1 MKNKIIKA
9 LKFTAKWSYKICI
22 AAASVTAFANPVSAS
37 ITGAVAISSAISSG
51 LKDKNIKPVMKI
63 INIIACNI
71 DKAKNDPKEN
81 A

>member
-1 MKNKIIKA
+1 MKKKIIRA
-9 LKFTAKWSYKICI
+9 LKFTIKWSYKICV
-22 AAASVTAFANPVSAS
+22 AAAGVTAFTNPVSAS

-51 LKDKNIKPVMKI
+51 LKDKNIKPAMKL